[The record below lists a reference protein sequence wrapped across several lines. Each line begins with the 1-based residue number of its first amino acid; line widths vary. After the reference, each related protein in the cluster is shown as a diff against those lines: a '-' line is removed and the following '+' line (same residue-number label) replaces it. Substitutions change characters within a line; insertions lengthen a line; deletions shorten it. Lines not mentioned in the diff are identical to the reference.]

1 MKTNAPQ
8 AVLDAVAILS
18 KRRGGLS
25 VYVVAVPALLIALTL
40 VAPRTLYL
48 FPWTLSLFLVAMA
61 ILLRA
66 QENLLHE
73 LSHNHLGR
81 SAAFNAAI
89 GKAICIPLLQ
99 DFEHYR
105 KTHNGHHARFGS
117 GEDPCFK
124 RMAYHGKVAA
134 WRHLVEFYS
143 SIGKVDA
150 KTLALY
156 LAWLALLT
164 CLGGVVAVVLWLL
177 AQFLALPLIRAEA
190 EAAEHDYSLGSELQ
204 GTYTSL
210 GERKLI
216 HPVGDGYHLLH
227 HMFPS
232 VPGPELRAL
241 HDVAVAQWPEYGS
254 KAALYKLGKK
264 NAQPIVS

>member
-1 MKTNAPQ
+1 MTPSGPARPPRAQ
-8 AVLDAVAILS
+8 AS
-18 KRRGGLS
+18 KRTLEVRRLGVVPYGEGLR
-25 VYVVAVPALLIALTL
+25 IQEDL
-40 VAPRTLYL
+40 VAARRAGEAPDTL
-48 FPWTLSLFLVAMA
+48 
-61 ILLRA
+61 LLL
-66 QENLLHE
+66 EHP
-73 LSHNHLGR
+73 HLAKCYG
-81 SAAFNAAI
+81 
-89 GKAICIPLLQ
+89 Q
-99 DFEHYR
+99 Q
-105 KTHNGHHARFGS
+105 ARQRVCERFS
-117 GEDPCFK
+117 DE
-124 RMAYHGKVAA
+124 RMA
-134 WRHLVEFYS
+134 RE
-143 SIGKVDA
+143 
-150 KTLALY
+150 TEELY

-254 KAALYKLGKK
+254 KAALYKLGKN